1 MPDGVREYHYRVDG
15 EGRVFHDG
23 SEIVDAP
30 VLRFFL
36 RAMRRAPDGRW
47 LVVCQGEQNWFAADP
62 TPFVVQRLHLDVRE
76 GRLAAVELCFAGDYR
91 EPLDPAG
98 LAIDGNRLVCPVRG
112 GAFRARFGR
121 LATQQ
126 LAPFLVEDGGGP
138 ALLLA
143 DRRQPVPA
151 VRGTAS

>member
-1 MPDGVREYHYRVDG
+1 MADAVREYHYRVDG

-23 SEIVDAP
+23 SEIVDP
-30 VLRFFL
+30 QVLRFFL

-47 LVVCQGEQNWFAADP
+47 LVVCQGERNWFAANP
-62 TPFVVQRLHLDVRE
+62 TPFVVQRLRLDVRE
-76 GRLAAVELCFAGDYR
+76 GRLVGAELCFAGDYR

-98 LAIDGNRLVCPVRG
+98 LAIDGDRLVCPIRG
-112 GAFRARFGR
+112 GSVPARFGR

-126 LAPFLVEDGGGP
+126 LAPFVVEDGDGP

-143 DRRQPVPA
+143 GRRQSLPV
-151 VRGTAS
+151 S

>member
-1 MPDGVREYHYRVDG
+1 MADAVREYHYRVDG

-23 SEIVDAP
+23 TEVVDP
-30 VLRFFL
+30 HVLRFFL

-47 LVVCQGEQNWFAADP
+47 LVVCRGEQNWFAAES
-62 TPFVVQRLHLDVRE
+62 TPFVVQRLSLDLRE
-76 GRLAAVELCFAGDYR
+76 GRLASVELCLAGDYR
-91 EPLDPAG
+91 EPLDAAG
-98 LAIDGNRLVCPVRG
+98 LAIDGDRLVCPIRG

-126 LAPFLVEDGGGP
+126 IAPFLVDDGGAP

-143 DRRQPVPA
+143 GCRQPLPV
-151 VRGTAS
+151 S

>member
-1 MPDGVREYHYRVDG
+1 MADAIREYHYQVDG

-23 SEIVDAP
+23 SEIVDP
-30 VLRFFL
+30 QVLRFFL

-62 TPFVVQRLHLDVRE
+62 TPFVVQRLRLEVRD
-76 GRLAAVELCFAGDYR
+76 GALAAVELCFAGDYA

-98 LAIDGNRLVCPVRG
+98 LVVDGERLACPVRG
-112 GAFRARFGR
+112 GAYRARFGR

-126 LAPFLVEDGGGP
+126 LAPFLVEDGGRP

-143 DRRQPVPA
+143 GRRLPVA
-151 VRGTAS
+151 VAAGALT